1 MSKYNDLVKKLKEI
15 FQIDKPELDFGIY
28 RILNAKADEI
38 NNYLENT
45 LMKKISDALASAGN
59 ANKEELERQ
68 LAEAI
73 KNAEG
78 AGFNPDDSP
87 KVKDLRVQIAASSQG
102 ANEHENAVFT
112 HLLTFFSRYYDSGD
126 FVSKRRY
133 KGDTY
138 AIPYAGEEVM
148 LHWANKDQYYI
159 KSGENFSNYSFK
171 LEDGRK
177 VTFKLLAAD
186 TAKDNRKDNDADRR
200 FVLVE
205 EHTRIKYD
213 DDGLDYEEEVLPV
226 VVDSSGDKDELIIQ
240 FEYKAVKKGTKQ
252 EALVSQALDAIL
264 SNNNIQSDWVDV
276 TKREPT
282 EKNPNRTLLEKHL
295 TTYTQRNTAD
305 YFIHK
310 DLGGFLSN
318 ELDFYIKNEVMNLD
332 NVQNAEV
339 FSDIEKQLRMIQC
352 LRSIA
357 TDIVRFLAQLENFQK
372 KLWTKKKFVVE
383 SNYCINLQFIDDSF
397 YEALLSKEQ
406 IEEWASLGF
415 IENTNIDANFL
426 KQNKQLIIDTK
437 NYSSEIKERIL
448 SQISLPQN
456 RQIPLCIKSD
466 NYQGLRLAQNC
477 FNETVGQVYID
488 PPYNTGSDG
497 FIYKDSFKSSSWCS
511 FMYDRL
517 MQSKLLLE
525 EKGAIFVSIN
535 ESERHNLEGILNL
548 AFGNKNRIEE
558 IIWARDTVSNN
569 ATAYSTNHEYIEV
582 FAKNKNEILRD
593 KSKFRVQREGYKE
606 VTNLLDELNKAFPE
620 IEAIELAIKN
630 LYSAH
635 RNEHIEEAVAQGLS
649 KEEAQK
655 TDPWKGLYPYK
666 FVEYRDALG
675 KFIDQK
681 NAKERNAKIWL
692 FREVEP
698 SMPAGKQ
705 ADTTKDPD
713 SENYRFYSVENP
725 LTGETGVAPRAG
737 WAFPRYP
744 IGKRPSFEMHMK
756 NSRIKFKGEGKI
768 PQIKYFLHQVES
780 VISTSVIRQYADGEP
795 KLEAMFGQKGLIDN
809 PKPPALIAKILD
821 QIADDESVILDFF
834 GGSGTTAAA
843 TIDFNYER
851 NKDIS
856 YFLIEQGSYFDN
868 VLIPRIKKSYLS
880 GSWKNGKA
888 LELRKTNKKVVFKYL
903 NLESYEDTLNNLEL
917 RKPQT
922 TGDLFDSIPEQ
933 AKSDYLLNYML
944 ETESKGSLLSTDD
957 FKKPFD
963 YKMKI
968 AVDSAGAF
976 EERNI
981 DLVETFNY
989 LIGLHLKTVESNIE
1003 RGYVRVEGDLPSG
1016 EKALVLW
1023 RDCEKI
1029 GYDDFTKF
1037 ANRFDLFAKEK
1048 TFDVIYVN
1056 GDHNLPTAFTSDEG
1070 EVTRTLK
1077 LRQIE
1082 PEFLEL
1088 MFAPDELA

>member
-1 MSKYNDLVKKLKEI
+1 MSKYNELVKKLKEI

-45 LMKKISDALASAGN
+45 LKRKISDALASAGN

-68 LAEAI
+68 LADAI
-73 KNAEG
+73 KGAEALG
-78 AGFNPDDSP
+78 VDPDNIP
-87 KVKDLRVQIAASSQG
+87 KVKDLRAQIAASSQG

-205 EHTRIKYD
+205 QHTRIKYD
-213 DDGLDYEEEVLPV
+213 EDGLDYEEEVLPI
-226 VVDSSGDKDELIIQ
+226 VVDSTGEQDELVIQ

-264 SNNNIQSDWVDV
+264 SDSNIQSGWVDM

-352 LRSIA
+352 LRSISME
-357 TDIVRFLAQLENFQK
+357 IISFLAQLENFQK
-372 KLWTKKKFVVE
+372 KLWTKKKFVTKK
-383 SNYCINLQFIDDSF
+383 NYLISLKHIHEKEYSIILDNDTQVKEWLNLKVVKNLEVLDV
-397 YEALLSKEQ
+397 
-406 IEEWASLGF
+406 
-415 IENTNIDANFL
+415 NFL
-426 KQNKQLIIDTK
+426 KANQSLMIDTE
-437 NYSSEIKERIL
+437 NFDNDFIYRIL
-448 SQISLPQN
+448 KEISNVDLQTSGILIN
-456 RQIPLCIKSD
+456 SD
-466 NYQGLRLAQNC
+466 NYQALTLLKKKYSGKVNV
-477 FNETVGQVYID
+477 TYID
-488 PPYNTGSDG
+488 PPYNSSRKD
-497 FIYKDSFKSSSWCS
+497 FFYKDSYRHSSWLS
-511 FMYDRL
+511 MIYDRINV
-517 MQSKLLLE
+517 SKDFLDPKGVFFCSIDEKEVSRLSLVCDE
-525 EKGAIFVSIN
+525 IFGSSNKLSDFIWETEGNKDNQGKVKGA
-535 ESERHNLEGILNL
+535 
-548 AFGNKNRIEE
+548 
-558 IIWARDTVSNN
+558 
-569 ATAYSTNHEYIEV
+569 HEYILSYTKDSNLFETPKAIAPSLKKDSKV
-582 FAKNKNEILRD
+582 FNDEIKNTIVKNGPKNPVKQIKLLKGFPASFKEGEIDASNVVWPKYNSNLIVKD
-593 KSKFRVQREGYKE
+593 WKLQHDVIANSGWSSKKQCEEFIENNFDFVIDSKGQKTR
-606 VTNLLDELNKAFPE
+606 FE
-620 IEAIELAIKN
+620 ITSTGAIEGIKQRASEQSHVISIIKGVGTTQSWSSWLKDQEVPYPHYPKPIN
-630 LYSAH
+630 LMKY
-635 RNEHIEEAVAQGLS
+635 LS
-649 KEEAQK
+649 EM
-655 TDPWKGLYPYK
+655 T
-666 FVEYRDALG
+666 
-675 KFIDQK
+675 
-681 NAKERNAKIWL
+681 N
-692 FREVEP
+692 
-698 SMPAGKQ
+698 Q
-705 ADTTKDPD
+705 ADC
-713 SENYRFYSVENP
+713 FV
-725 LTGETGVAPRAG
+725 
-737 WAFPRYP
+737 
-744 IGKRPSFEMHMK
+744 
-756 NSRIKFKGEGKI
+756 
-768 PQIKYFLHQVES
+768 
-780 VISTSVIRQYADGEP
+780 
-795 KLEAMFGQKGLIDN
+795 
-809 PKPPALIAKILD
+809 
-821 QIADDESVILDFF
+821 LDFF
-834 GGSGTTAAA
+834 GGSGSTAHA
-843 TIDFNYER
+843 IISK
-851 NKDIS
+851 NKEDSGNRKFIQ
-856 YFLIEQGSYFDN
+856 IEMGDYFDTI
-868 VLIPRIKKSYLS
+868 LIPRIKKVAFSD
-880 GSWKNGKA
+880 SWKKGVPESTSTGG
-888 LELRKTNKKVVFKYL
+888 ELFQYVH
-903 NLESYEDTLNNLEL
+903 LESYEDTLNNLEL

-922 TGDLFDSIPEQ
+922 TGDLFDSMPEQ

-944 ETESKGSLLSTDD
+944 DTESKGSLLSTDD

-976 EERNI
+976 EERKI

-989 LIGLHLKTVESNIE
+989 LVGLHVNTVESNIE
-1003 RGYVRVEGDLPSG
+1003 RGYVRVEGNLPSG

>member
-1 MSKYNDLVKKLKEI
+1 MSKYNELVKKLKEI

-45 LMKKISDALASAGN
+45 LKKKISDALASAGN

-87 KVKDLRVQIAASSQG
+87 KVKDLRAQIAASSQG

-205 EHTRIKYD
+205 QHTRIKYD

-226 VVDSSGDKDELIIQ
+226 FVDSSGEQDELVIQ

-264 SNNNIQSDWVDV
+264 SNSNIQSDWVDV

-310 DLGGFLSN
+310 DLGCFLSN

-352 LRSIA
+352 LRSISA
-357 TDIVRFLAQLENFQK
+357 DIIKFLAQLENFQK
-372 KLWTKKKFVVE
+372 KLWDKRKFVIKSDYLVSISEIPNSMYDKISE
-383 SNYCINLQFIDDSF
+383 SH
-397 YEALLSKEQ
+397 EQ
-406 IEEWASLGF
+406 WDHWHSLGF
-415 IENTNIDANFL
+415 IKEIPKAIDLKRQLLTDTPQLVVNTAYLAREL
-426 KQNKQLIIDTK
+426 KDDLVSKLTCIDTLLTG
-437 NYSSEIKERIL
+437 EMF
-448 SQISLPQN
+448 
-456 RQIPLCIKSD
+456 CSD
-466 NYQGLRLAQNC
+466 NYHSLRLLERKYANKVDL
-477 FNETVGQVYID
+477 TYID
-488 PPYNTGSDG
+488 PPYNTGGDG
-497 FIYKDSFKSSSWCS
+497 FLYKDNYKSSSWNS
-511 FMYDRL
+511 MFYERL
-517 MQSKLLLE
+517 LCQNKLQKKGAALTVSLDDNQIDEAKMILKGSQVLVNTIAVKTKVSGVSGSHHGKSLKNAMEYLLLATNSVEDFKLTPHVYDSFELISYIENMESEGKSWKYVQVMVSPGERE
-525 EKGAIFVSIN
+525 EVGSFLDGYGQEIKIYSHTGPVFKSIKSIADEDFSGNIKDAYYAYIDQVFDTQPAQSSIRTRVIEASKDLDCDLISISYIPTAGRNKGNVIDLYYKGASRRLVTWLKDITTK
-535 ESERHNLEGILNL
+535 EDGIIYKKENSGNFWSDIRYNNL
-548 AFGNKNRIEE
+548 AKEGNTVFPNGKKPLSLVSKCIDMTLEE
-558 IIWARDTVSNN
+558 EGVVLD
-569 ATAYSTNHEYIEV
+569 Y
-582 FAKNKNEILRD
+582 FA
-593 KSKFRVQREGYKE
+593 
-606 VTNLLDELNKAFPE
+606 
-620 IEAIELAIKN
+620 
-630 LYSAH
+630 
-635 RNEHIEEAVAQGLS
+635 
-649 KEEAQK
+649 
-655 TDPWKGLYPYK
+655 
-666 FVEYRDALG
+666 
-675 KFIDQK
+675 
-681 NAKERNAKIWL
+681 
-692 FREVEP
+692 
-698 SMPAGKQ
+698 
-705 ADTTKDPD
+705 
-713 SENYRFYSVENP
+713 
-725 LTGETGVAPRAG
+725 
-737 WAFPRYP
+737 
-744 IGKRPSFEMHMK
+744 
-756 NSRIKFKGEGKI
+756 
-768 PQIKYFLHQVES
+768 
-780 VISTSVIRQYADGEP
+780 
-795 KLEAMFGQKGLIDN
+795 
-809 PKPPALIAKILD
+809 
-821 QIADDESVILDFF
+821 
-834 GGSGTTAAA
+834 GSGTTAHAVL
-843 TIDFNYER
+843 
-851 NKDIS
+851 NKNRELAS
-856 YFLIEQGSYFDN
+856 SNFKFLTMEQQEYFDTKT
-868 VLIPRIKKSYLS
+868 VPRIEKVMFDPDWTK
-880 GSWKNGKA
+880 GVP
-888 LELRKTNKKVVFKYL
+888 LRESEHTPSIVKVNY
-903 NLESYEDTLNNLEL
+903 LESYEDSLNNLEL

-922 TGDLFDSIPEQ
+922 TGDLFDSMPEQ

-989 LIGLHLKTVESNIE
+989 LVGLHVNTVESNIE
-1003 RGYVRVEGDLPSG
+1003 RGYVRVEGNLPSG

>member
-1 MSKYNDLVKKLKEI
+1 MSKYNELVKKLKEI

-45 LMKKISDALASAGN
+45 LKKKISDALASAGN

-87 KVKDLRVQIAASSQG
+87 KVKDLRAQIAASSQG

-205 EHTRIKYD
+205 QHTRIKYD
-213 DDGLDYEEEVLPV
+213 DEGLDYEEEVLPIF
-226 VVDSSGDKDELIIQ
+226 VDSSGEQDELVIQ

-252 EALVSQALDAIL
+252 EALVNQALDAIL
-264 SNNNIQSDWVDV
+264 SNSNIQSDWVDV

-352 LRSIA
+352 FRNIA
-357 TDIVRFLAQLENFQK
+357 TEITTFLSQLENFQK
-372 KLWTKKKFVVE
+372 RLWEKKKFIAKYD
-383 SNYCINLQFIDDSF
+383 YCISLDLIPESM
-397 YEALLSKEQ
+397 YASLLSSSSLIGYWKKTYN
-406 IEEWASLGF
+406 IDSLGF
-415 IENTNIDANFL
+415 RAEDALNFIREHNKLTVDTSVLESELKTVLIDFIGSIERPVTGT
-426 KQNKQLIIDTK
+426 LI
-437 NYSSEIKERIL
+437 N
-448 SQISLPQN
+448 
-456 RQIPLCIKSD
+456 SD
-466 NYQGLRLAQNC
+466 NYQALRLIKEKYQNKIDC
-477 FNETVGQVYID
+477 IYID
-488 PPYNTGSDG
+488 PPYNTNATP
-497 FIYKDSFKSSSWCS
+497 ILYKNGFKSSSWLSLIENRISTSLDLLNKECGYLTVAIDDNEIANLSSMLSLNYSNYELHKCIVNHYPGSGTGRSNVSRTHEYALFVIPEGSDLLKGEVISGGTRERGFCRSGQGDNNFRHGRPNS
-511 FMYDRL
+511 FYA
-517 MQSKLLLE
+517 LLVDAETKEIKGIE
-525 EKGAIFVSIN
+525 EPPQMGINYPVEDTTSGLKRIYPLGRDGSERCWTLSYETAKKHVEGNTGVLFVSDSFVAKRRYFDE
-535 ESERHNLEGILNL
+535 ESRGLLPSL
-548 AFGNKNRIEE
+548 
-558 IIWARDTVSNN
+558 WADKK
-569 ATAYSTNHEYIEV
+569 YSAVTN
-582 FAKNKNEILRD
+582 
-593 KSKFRVQREGYKE
+593 G
-606 VTNLLDELNKAFPE
+606 TNLL
-620 IEAIELAIKN
+620 
-630 LYSAH
+630 
-635 RNEHIEEAVAQGLS
+635 
-649 KEEAQK
+649 
-655 TDPWKGLYPYK
+655 T
-666 FVEYRDALG
+666 
-675 KFIDQK
+675 
-681 NAKERNAKIWL
+681 
-692 FREVEP
+692 
-698 SMPAGKQ
+698 
-705 ADTTKDPD
+705 
-713 SENYRFYSVENP
+713 
-725 LTGETGVAPRAG
+725 
-737 WAFPRYP
+737 
-744 IGKRPSFEMHMK
+744 
-756 NSRIKFKGEGKI
+756 
-768 PQIKYFLHQVES
+768 
-780 VISTSVIRQYADGEP
+780 
-795 KLEAMFGQKGLIDN
+795 AMFGEGGLFSYPKSVYTVDTAINAGTYFN
-809 PKPPALIAKILD
+809 PNALVLD
-821 QIADDESVILDFF
+821 YFA
-834 GGSGTTAAA
+834 GSGTTAHA
-843 TIDFNYER
+843 
-851 NKDIS
+851 
-856 YFLIEQGSYFDN
+856 LIEMNRKDGGDRRFILVEQGDYFSSVTKPR
-868 VLIPRIKKSYLS
+868 VLKAAFSSSWNAGVPTNIES
-880 GSWKNGKA
+880 GMTQLIECIS
-888 LELRKTNKKVVFKYL
+888 
-903 NLESYEDTLNNLEL
+903 LESYEDTLNNLEL

-922 TGDLFDSIPEQ
+922 TGDLFDSMPEQ

-968 AVDSAGAF
+968 AVDSAGAY

-989 LIGLHLKTVESNIE
+989 LIGLHVNTVESNIE
-1003 RGYVRVEGDLPSG
+1003 RGYVRVEGNLPSG
-1016 EKALVLW
+1016 EKALFLW

-1029 GYDDFTKF
+1029 DYDDFTKF

>member
-1 MSKYNDLVKKLKEI
+1 M
-15 FQIDKPELDFGIY
+15 
-28 RILNAKADEI
+28 
-38 NNYLENT
+38 
-45 LMKKISDALASAGN
+45 
-59 ANKEELERQ
+59 
-68 LAEAI
+68 
-73 KNAEG
+73 
-78 AGFNPDDSP
+78 
-87 KVKDLRVQIAASSQG
+87 
-102 ANEHENAVFT
+102 FT

-171 LEDGRK
+171 LDDGRK

-205 EHTRIKYD
+205 QHTRIKYD
-213 DDGLDYEEEVLPV
+213 DEGLDYEDEVLPI
-226 VVDSSGDKDELIIQ
+226 VVDSSGEQDELVIQ
-240 FEYKAVKKGTKQ
+240 FEYKVVKKGTKQ

-264 SNNNIQSDWVDV
+264 SNSNIQSDWVDV

-352 LRSIA
+352 LRSISK
-357 TDIVRFLAQLENFQK
+357 DIVSFLAQLENFQK
-372 KLWTKKKFVVE
+372 KLWEKIKFSWGV
-383 SNYCINLQFIDDSF
+383 NYYI
-397 YEALLSKEQ
+397 
-406 IEEWASLGF
+406 SLC
-415 IENTNIDANFL
+415 
-426 KQNKQLIIDTK
+426 KIDTLTL
-437 NYSSEIKERIL
+437 SQLDISEQQIQEWKFLYDLDLE
-448 SQISLPQN
+448 SQISITSLADAFPNLMLNTEFMSIESRLKVLSVIEGLDDQLTGTVIN
-456 RQIPLCIKSD
+456 SD
-466 NYQGLRLAQNC
+466 NFQGLQFLKSRYNDKIDC
-477 FNETVGQVYID
+477 IYID
-488 PPYNTGSDG
+488 PPYNAT
-497 FIYKDSFKSSSWCS
+497 SS
-511 FMYDRL
+511 
-517 MQSKLLLE
+517 
-525 EKGAIFVSIN
+525 
-535 ESERHNLEGILNL
+535 
-548 AFGNKNRIEE
+548 
-558 IIWARDTVSNN
+558 
-569 ATAYSTNHEYIEV
+569 
-582 FAKNKNEILRD
+582 EIL
-593 KSKFRVQREGYKE
+593 YKNNFKHSAWLSFIE
-606 VTNLLDELNKAFPE
+606 SRLIVAKKLMHPEATIIIAIDE
-620 IEAIELAIKN
+620 
-630 LYSAH
+630 
-635 RNEHIEEAVAQGLS
+635 NEQERLGL
-649 KEEAQK
+649 
-655 TDPWKGLYPYK
+655 
-666 FVEYRDALG
+666 
-675 KFIDQK
+675 
-681 NAKERNAKIWL
+681 
-692 FREVEP
+692 
-698 SMPAGKQ
+698 
-705 ADTTKDPD
+705 
-713 SENYRFYSVENP
+713 
-725 LTGETGVAPRAG
+725 
-737 WAFPRYP
+737 
-744 IGKRPSFEMHMK
+744 
-756 NSRIKFKGEGKI
+756 
-768 PQIKYFLHQVES
+768 
-780 VISTSVIRQYADGEP
+780 
-795 KLEAMFGQKGLIDN
+795 LIDN
-809 PKPPALIAKILD
+809 LFPNHDKFCISIIHNPAGVQGINFSSSHEYAYFVFPKGGNYIGQTEREEPLISNFRDWGGTSARKLAKTCFYPIKVKDNKIVGFGDVCDEDFHPISSNVQDGEITLVYPIDSKGVERKWVFSKSTAERDSDQLFVVEDKGEISIKRKKTTRSHRTVWDSKKYYANIYGSKVITSMFGEQPFSFPKSIHTVEDCLKALSRFRKKNGI
-821 QIADDESVILDFF
+821 VMDFF
-834 GGSGTTAAA
+834 AGSGTTGHAAINLNRQDGG
-843 TIDFNYER
+843 TRKFI
-851 NKDIS
+851 
-856 YFLIEQGSYFDN
+856 LVEQGDYCKK
-868 VLIPRIKKSYLS
+868 VTIPRVLKAMYSSRWKS
-880 GSWKNGKA
+880 GSP
-888 LELRKTNKKVVFKYL
+888 ELNDSISGIVKVL
-903 NLESYEDTLNNLEL
+903 SIESYEDSLNNLEL
-917 RKPQT
+917 RKSQA
-922 TGDLFDSIPEQ
+922 TGDLFDSMPEQ

-989 LIGLHLKTVESNIE
+989 LVGLHVNTVESNIE
-1003 RGYVRVEGDLPSG
+1003 RGYVRVEGNLPSG
-1016 EKALVLW
+1016 EKALILW